1 MNRITIAVL
10 ILIGACAF
18 GTPRVVAQATSSP
31 STTTAGGSAD
41 TFDDQLMAL
50 LRKDVRSLKTRIIAA
65 NLTLTDNQ
73 ATRFWPVY
81 DRYSSEYD
89 KINDARIAIVKEYAD
104 EYGTLTDEQADRLI
118 RLWLDTNI
126 SAAQLRERYVPI
138 FRKVLPGK
146 IAATFFSARPPGQV
160 DNRFAVHFEDP
171 AGAEPRLISSRL
183 TNDGY
188 LMTAISQSLP
198 AGNSRI
204 RRNCAMYRLS

>member
-1 MNRITIAVL
+1 LNRITIAVF
-10 ILIGACAF
+10 ILIGACSF
-18 GTPRVVAQATSSP
+18 GTPRVIAQATSSP

-50 LRKDVRSLKTRIIAA
+50 LRKDMRSLKTPIIAA

-73 ATRFWPVY
+73 ATRFWPAY
-81 DRYSSEYD
+81 DRFSAEYD
-89 KINDARIAIVKEYAD
+89 KINDARNAIVKECAD

-146 IAATFFSARPPGQV
+146 IAATFFSARPPGQP

-171 AGAEPRLISSRL
+171 AGAEPKLISFKL
-183 TNDGY
+183 TNNIY
-188 LMTAISQSLP
+188 SITTRPHKLR

-204 RRNCAMYRLS
+204 RRNCAIYRLS